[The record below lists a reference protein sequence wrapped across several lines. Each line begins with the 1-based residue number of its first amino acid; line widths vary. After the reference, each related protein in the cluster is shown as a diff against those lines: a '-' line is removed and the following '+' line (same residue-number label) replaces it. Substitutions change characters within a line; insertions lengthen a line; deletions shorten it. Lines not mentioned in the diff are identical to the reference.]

1 VNLVGIDGYYVRPTD
16 TFRSVFG
23 ATIAELSTF
32 TRTPILIS
40 ETSVGPMAGSS
51 KIAGL
56 FAGVRNDHLRGLV
69 WFDQAQHAGI
79 YHQDWRLEDS
89 PAALAAFRKAVKGWS
104 A

>member
-1 VNLVGIDGYYVRPTD
+1 M
-16 TFRSVFG
+16 
-23 ATIAELSTF
+23 TIAELSTF
-32 TRTPILIS
+32 THTPVLIS
-40 ETSVGPMAGSS
+40 ETSVGPVAGPS

-79 YHQDWRLEDS
+79 YHQDWRLQDS
-89 PAALAAFRKAVKGWS
+89 PAALAAFSKAAKRWP